1 MSDERPIILDE
12 SAMLRYLL
20 NDNKKQAREVRRY
33 VTKGIVYTYP
43 ELIARVAVT
52 LRDTYNVP
60 RKVIGE
66 ALSCMLDDIIVGEE
80 DSVRLACRLFGTT
93 NHDFTDCL
101 LIARNTL
108 RGYRVLSFD
117 KGKQKRLLP

>member
-1 MSDERPIILDE
+1 MNEERPIIIDE
-12 SAMLRYLL
+12 TAMLRYLL
-20 NDNKKQAREVRRY
+20 NDNKKQAREVRRFI
-33 VTKGIVYTYP
+33 TSGNVYTYP

-66 ALSCMLDDIIVGEE
+66 ALSTMLDDVVVGEE
-80 DSVRLACRLFGTT
+80 DSVRLACRLFGAT

-101 LIARNTL
+101 LLARNTL
-108 RGYRVLSFD
+108 RGYRILSYD
-117 KGKQKRLLP
+117 KGKHKRILP